1 MKRPVRDDDGTY
13 HIKGKHYPEL
23 FGSRQQVV
31 NGTAYK
37 TTGELTKKDLMMNK
51 WGRIVSA
58 KKHKTAKKEKRL
70 EKAGY
75 FAKKGKF
82 GFVKKTARKSR
93 KAKKKG
99 GYTAELDEGRPL
111 DDNEL
116 RAAEDEAARQAEEA
130 AKAKAEAEAAE
141 KAEAEKAQEKE
152 IEAWYKNKENRDKIL
167 AKIDSL
173 EPEQPVDLGDGIK
186 LELEG
191 SRNPNLVIYNEK
203 EKKII
208 KHWNDPSMDEIITGA
223 KEEINEYK
231 GGKKKKG
238 GGSCGKPRV

>member
-82 GFVKKTARKSR
+82 GYVKKTARKSR

-99 GYTAELDEGRPL
+99 GELGHAAHTDDTDAAAAHTDAAAPHTVAVEPVEG
-111 DDNEL
+111 
-116 RAAEDEAARQAEEA
+116 
-130 AKAKAEAEAAE
+130 
-141 KAEAEKAQEKE
+141 
-152 IEAWYKNKENRDKIL
+152 
-167 AKIDSL
+167 
-173 EPEQPVDLGDGIK
+173 G
-186 LELEG
+186 
-191 SRNPNLVIYNEK
+191 
-203 EKKII
+203 
-208 KHWNDPSMDEIITGA
+208 
-223 KEEINEYK
+223 
-231 GGKKKKG
+231 KKKG
-238 GGSCGKPRV
+238 GGSCGKPGV